1 MMIVLNHKG
10 HEVVTTDLR
19 KKAMELFEEGYRF
32 YENEGKG
39 EKIELGDA
47 VPAKKITDKM
57 SLVAMRQLSGG

>member
-10 HEVVTTDLR
+10 HEVVEVDLR
-19 KKAMELFEEGYRF
+19 KRAMELFEEGYRF

-39 EKIELGDA
+39 EKIELGESVD
-47 VPAKKITDKM
+47 PAKITDKM